1 MEYSMLEIANSLN
14 VISTDQ
20 GRIDYDESRV
30 REGLGGDGTARGGAA
45 LCIVLMNEGGAPHGR
60 LGEQLAGLGFEP
72 VYVPA
77 TLAGVA
83 ELDKRGAAGRAIL
96 LDWRYEGPKNAGFA
110 EALAA
115 KAALA
120 GVPVMT
126 LTAADRADDARLA
139 WEAGLGTV
147 LSTPCRLADL
157 KGALD
162 KLARGP
168 AREDSGDDLGLSGAT
183 ALLESCKFRFRNP
196 RDIERL
202 VPVIAALL
210 PHPRRSVAGLAELMM
225 NAIEHGNL
233 EIGHE
238 LKAEWIARGV
248 YQAELVK
255 RLRTPPYSSRWA
267 ELIVNRREDGLMIV
281 IMDEGC
287 GFCWQNLIGEEPRP
301 AAEAC
306 GNGLAKAQRDSFDE
320 LRFNHIGNQ
329 VTAFVA
335 TGSPESIS

>member
-1 MEYSMLEIANSLN
+1 MLEVANSLN

-20 GRIDYDESRV
+20 GRIDYHEGRV
-30 REGLGGDGTARGGAA
+30 RERAGEGAARGRAA
-45 LCIVLMNEGGAPHGR
+45 VCIVLMNEGGAPHGR
-60 LGEQLAGLGFEP
+60 LGEQLTGLGFEA

-77 TLAGVA
+77 TLAGVD

-96 LDWRYEGPKNAGFA
+96 LDWRYEGPKDAGFA

-115 KAALA
+115 RAALS
-120 GVPVMT
+120 GVPVLT
-126 LTAADRADDARLA
+126 LTAADRVDDARLA

-168 AREDSGDDLGLSGAT
+168 EREDSSEDDLSLSGAT
-183 ALLESCKFRFRNP
+183 ALLESCKFRFRTP
-196 RDIERL
+196 GDIERL

-210 PHPRRSVAGLAELMM
+210 PDPRRSVPGLSELMM

-233 EIGHE
+233 EIGHD

-248 YQAELVK
+248 YQEELAK
-255 RLRTPPYSSRWA
+255 RLRTTPYSSRWA

-287 GFCWQNLIGEEPRP
+287 GFCWQNLIGEEPAP
-301 AAEAC
+301 VAELC

-335 TGSPESIS
+335 TSSPESIS